1 MEEENKNN
9 TAENTNV
16 NQAGK
21 VDTQT
26 TNKNEEIVEK
36 TFSQDEVNEMIKE
49 RLKRERSKLPSKE
62 DLQAFNA
69 WRESQ
74 KTEEEK
80 QAEKDAKY
88 QRISSENTELKNEN
102 EVFKAGVKK
111 DDVEF
116 VAFKVSKMEGDFKEN
131 LDKFLKENPK
141 YLGNDEPKIIKK
153 VGSSLSLSGKE
164 TTNQNE
170 TNQTMND
177 LIRSVRD

>member
-26 TNKNEEIVEK
+26 TNKNEEITEK

-62 DLQAFNA
+62 DLQAFNT

-74 KTEEEK
+74 KTAEEK
-80 QAEKDAKY
+80 QAEKEAEY

-141 YLGNDEPKIIKK
+141 YLGSDEPKIIKK

>member
-1 MEEENKNN
+1 MEEENQNN

-26 TNKNEEIVEK
+26 TNKNEETTEK

-62 DLQAFNA
+62 DLQAFNI

-74 KTEEEK
+74 KTAEEK
-80 QAEKDAKY
+80 QTEKEAEY

-141 YLGNDEPKIIKK
+141 YLGSDEPKIIKK

>member
-26 TNKNEEIVEK
+26 TKNEEITEK

-49 RLKRERSKLPSKE
+49 RLKRERSKFPSKE
-62 DLQAFNA
+62 ELQAFDT

-74 KTEEEK
+74 KTAEQK
-80 QAEKDAKY
+80 QAEKETEY

-141 YLGNDEPKIIKK
+141 YLGSDEPKIIKK
-153 VGSSLSLSGKE
+153 VGSSLSLSSKE
-164 TTNQNE
+164 NTNQNE

>member
-26 TNKNEEIVEK
+26 TNKNEETIEK

-62 DLQAFNA
+62 EFEAFNT
-69 WRESQ
+69 WKESQ
-74 KTEEEK
+74 KTAEEK
-80 QAEKDAKY
+80 QAEKEAEY

-141 YLGNDEPKIIKK
+141 YLGNNEPKIVKK

-164 TTNQNE
+164 ITNQNE

>member
-26 TNKNEEIVEK
+26 TNKNEETIEK

-62 DLQAFNA
+62 DLQAFNT
-69 WRESQ
+69 WKESQ
-74 KTEEEK
+74 KTAEEK
-80 QAEKDAKY
+80 QAEKEAEY

-141 YLGNDEPKIIKK
+141 YLGNNEPKIVKK

-164 TTNQNE
+164 ITNQNE